1 MKVAVVTCLPAER
14 DMQINSGQRRSGL
27 DNFTNVRT
35 KVQQTIA
42 GILLML
48 LAGVAHGQFAV
59 QYRVVDSPAQT
70 ALPPLETRF
79 AGRNAAVAYLTLL
92 PESLQA
98 QGFVTASVDSLRL
111 DSASALVTLFLGA
124 RYQWARIYTSA
135 ADEDLFADLR
145 WNARSFERQPVDF
158 ARLRS
163 LQERLLVRL
172 EETGYPFARIG
183 LDSISIDGDA
193 VAARLHI
200 DRGMRYVIDSIR
212 VYGDL
217 RISNELL
224 QKHLGLPNGTPYSK
238 SKLQAVDKRLGEL
251 SYLQVERPSDLTML
265 NTGSVLNVYLKN
277 RKNNQVNA
285 LVGFLPNPDPNAVK
299 KLLVTGEANLLLRNA
314 LGGGETLGLNW
325 QQLQQS
331 SPRLHLLFEQP
342 YFMRSP
348 VGIGVDFEMFRKDT
362 TFLNITFDVAAR
374 YRSGNG
380 IASVFFQRRSTVV
393 NGISESRLIATKQL
407 PPEADTRSNNLGVGY
422 EWNGTDYRPNPRR
435 GTSWR
440 ASGSAGIKNI
450 RQNAAILS
458 LKDPANPSF
467 SFARLYDTVQLR
479 TYQFRAS
486 GAIEHFIPV
495 GRQATFRTALSAG
508 AFFSGNVFRNEL
520 FQVGGYKLLRGFD
533 EESEYLQ
540 HFAVGTVEYRIL
552 LAQNS
557 NFFTFLDA
565 GWGYQP
571 APVAASRFYLGTGLG
586 ISFESK
592 AGVFNL
598 ALALG
603 RRDDLPFNLRRSK
616 VHIGFVS
623 YF

>member
-1 MKVAVVTCLPAER
+1 M
-14 DMQINSGQRRSGL
+14 
-27 DNFTNVRT
+27 RT

-48 LAGVAHGQFAV
+48 VAGVAHGQFAMR
-59 QYRVVDSPAQT
+59 YRVVDSAAHN
-70 ALPPLETRF
+70 ALPPLEARF
-79 AGRNAAVAYLTLL
+79 TGRNAALNYLARL

-98 QGFVTASVDSLRL
+98 QGYVSASVDSLAL
-111 DSASALVTLFLGA
+111 DSSFAAVSLFLGS

-135 ADEDLFADLR
+135 GDEDLFTALR

-158 ARLRS
+158 ARLHA
-163 LQERLLVRL
+163 LQERLLARL
-172 EETGYPFARIG
+172 DETGYPFARVG
-183 LDSISIDGDA
+183 LDSISIDGVT

-200 DRGMRYVIDSIR
+200 DRGMLYAIDSIR

-224 QKHLGLPNGTPYSK
+224 QKHLNLPNGTPYSK
-238 SKLQAVDKRLGEL
+238 SKLQSVDKRLAEL
-251 SYLQVERPSDLTML
+251 PYLQVERPSDLTML

-277 RKNNQVNA
+277 KKNNQVNA
-285 LVGFLPNPDPNAVK
+285 LVGFLPNPDANATK

-314 LGGGETLGLNW
+314 LGGGESLGLNW

-342 YFMRSP
+342 YFLRSP
-348 VGIGVDFEMFRKDT
+348 IGIAVDFEMFRKDT
-362 TFLNITFDVAAR
+362 TFLNLIFDVAAR

-393 NGISESRLIATKQL
+393 NGISEAALLSTRRLPA
-407 PPEADTRSNNLGVGY
+407 EANVRSNNLGVGY

-435 GTSWR
+435 GTAWR

-450 RQNAAILS
+450 RQNAAILA
-458 LKDPANPSF
+458 LKDPNDPSF
-467 SFARLYDTVQLR
+467 SFARLYDTVQQR

-495 GRQATFRTALSAG
+495 GRQGTFRTALSAG

-552 LAQNS
+552 LDQNS

-565 GWGYQP
+565 AWGHQP
-571 APVAASRFYLGTGLG
+571 APVNADRFYLGTGLG
-586 ISFESK
+586 ISFETK

-603 RRDDLPFNLRRSK
+603 RRDDIPFNLRRSK